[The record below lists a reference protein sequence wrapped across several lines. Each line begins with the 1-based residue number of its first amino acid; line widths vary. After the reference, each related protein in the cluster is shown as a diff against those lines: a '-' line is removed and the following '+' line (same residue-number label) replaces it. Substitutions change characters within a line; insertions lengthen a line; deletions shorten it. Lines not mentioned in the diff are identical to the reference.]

1 MGHQAA
7 DVPARLEQLREQ
19 IRRHNELYYVESR
32 PEISDAE
39 YDRLWRELVSLE
51 EAHPELITPHSPTRQ
66 PGGRRAELFAPVE
79 HLIAML
85 SLDNAMTAEDV
96 AEFEARV
103 RRALPGVT
111 PEYVC
116 EPKIDGLGVALL
128 YEGGRFVRGATR
140 GDGRIGEDITQNLR
154 TIESIPAALA
164 GPLKSAA
171 RLEVRG
177 EVYMPREAFAR
188 LNAGLEEAGQPV
200 FANPRNAA
208 AGAVRQKDP
217 AVTRARPLEI
227 FLYHVSVLEPPA
239 LRTQWERLEAL
250 RGSGFPV
257 NPRSERC
264 ADLDAVLACFARLE
278 TDRDTLGYDADGLVV
293 KVDDLEQQR
302 RLGATAHHPR
312 WAIAYKFA
320 ARQAT
325 TRVLGITINVG
336 KSGALTPTAQ
346 LEPVELAGVTVSN
359 VSLHNEDEVRR
370 KDVRVGDTVL
380 IERAGDVIP
389 YLVQVVT
396 AKRPEP
402 PPEPFCMPTHCPA
415 CGGLAARVEG
425 EAVWRCTNTACPAQL
440 RERLFHWGSRRA
452 MDIEGLG
459 EVIIRQL
466 VERGLVR
473 DFADLYG
480 LSVETLA
487 GLERLAEKSAQNL
500 HRAIDASKAR
510 GLSRLLNALGIRM
523 VGERAAQLLAA
534 RFGTMDR
541 LLAATETEINEI
553 YGIGPQIAQA
563 VTGFLAEPRNRETI
577 ERLARAGVA
586 MSEEGHTEGPRPL
599 EGKTLVLTGGL
610 ATLSRDQAKDLIIR
624 LGGRVT
630 GSVSKKTDYVIVGE
644 DAGSKADDAKRLGV
658 ATLDEAAFLDLVGR
672 P

>member
-1 MGHQAA
+1 MAPPA
-7 DVPARLEQLREQ
+7 DVSARVDELREQ
-19 IRRHNELYYVESR
+19 INRHNYLYYVESR
-32 PEISDAE
+32 PEVSDAE
-39 YDRLWRELVSLE
+39 YDRLWRELQAIE
-51 EAHPELITPHSPTRQ
+51 EAHPELITPDSPTQR

-79 HLIAML
+79 HLVAML
-85 SLDNAMTAEDV
+85 SLDNAMTAE
-96 AEFEARV
+96 ALREFEARV
-103 RRALPGVT
+103 KRALPGVT

-128 YEGGRFVRGATR
+128 YERGRLVRGATR
-140 GDGRIGEDITQNLR
+140 GDGRIGEDISQNLR
-154 TIESIPAALA
+154 TIKSIPATLT
-164 GPLKSAA
+164 GPLKGAKK
-171 RLEVRG
+171 LEVRG

-217 AVTRARPLEI
+217 AVTAARPLEI

-239 LRTQWERLEAL
+239 LHSQWERLEAL
-250 RGSGFPV
+250 KASGFRV

-264 ADLDAVLACFARLE
+264 RDIDAVLAYFARLE
-278 TDRDTLGYDADGLVV
+278 ADRDALGYDADGAVV

-396 AKRPEP
+396 AKRPD
-402 PPEPFCMPTHCPA
+402 PEPEAFRMPTHCPA
-415 CGGLAARVEG
+415 CGGVAVRAEG

-487 GLERLAEKSAQNL
+487 DLERMAKKSAQNL
-500 HRAIDASKAR
+500 HRAIEASKSR

-534 RFGTMDR
+534 RFGSMER
-541 LLAATETEINEI
+541 LLAATEADINEI

-563 VTGFLAEPRNRETI
+563 VTSFFSEPRNHATI
-577 ERLARAGVA
+577 DRLAAAGVT
-586 MSEEGHTEGPRPL
+586 MTEEGHTDGPRPL
-599 EGKTLVLTGGL
+599 EGKSLVLTGGL

-624 LGGRVT
+624 LGGRVI

-644 DAGSKADDAKRLGV
+644 GAGSKADDAKRLGV
-658 ATLDEAAFLDLVGR
+658 TTLDEDAFLKLVGR
-672 P
+672 A

>member
-1 MGHQAA
+1 MSAPA
-7 DVPARLEQLREQ
+7 DVSARLDELRQQ
-19 IRRHNELYYVESR
+19 INRHNHLYYAENR

-39 YDRLWRELVSLE
+39 YDRLWRELAALE
-51 EAHPELITPHSPTRQ
+51 QAHPELITPDSPTQR
-66 PGGRRAELFAPVE
+66 PGGRRAETFAPVE
-79 HLIAML
+79 HLVAML
-85 SLDNAMTAEDV
+85 SLDNAMTVDELQ
-96 AEFEARV
+96 EFEARI
-103 RRALPGVT
+103 RRAQPGIV
-111 PEYVC
+111 PAYVC

-128 YEGGRFVRGATR
+128 YERGRFVRGATR

-154 TIESIPAALA
+154 TIKAIPPTLS
-164 GPLKSAA
+164 GPLERAA
-171 RLEVRG
+171 KLEVRG

-208 AGAVRQKDP
+208 AGALRQKDP
-217 AVTRARPLEI
+217 AVTAGRPLEI
-227 FLYHVSVLEPPA
+227 FLYHVSVLEPPGFHA
-239 LRTQWERLEAL
+239 QWERLEAL
-250 RGSGFPV
+250 RRSDFPV
-257 NPRSERC
+257 NPRSRRT
-264 ADLDAVLACFARLE
+264 ATLDEVVAYCRELE
-278 TDRDTLGYDADGLVV
+278 ADRDTLGYDADGVVV

-312 WAIAYKFA
+312 WAIAYKFT

-396 AKRPEP
+396 DKRPADAVA
-402 PPEPFCMPTHCPA
+402 FTMPTHCPA
-415 CGGLAARVEG
+415 CGGLAARAEG

-440 RERLFHWGSRRA
+440 KERLFHWGSRRA

-459 EVIIRQL
+459 EVIIGQL
-466 VERGLVR
+466 VDRGLVR
-473 DFADLYG
+473 DFADLYA
-480 LSVETLA
+480 LDVDTLA
-487 GLERLAEKSAQNL
+487 DLERMAKKSAQNL
-500 HRAIDASKAR
+500 HRALEASKRR
-510 GLSRLLNALGIRM
+510 GLTRLLNALGIRM

-534 RFGTMDR
+534 RFGTMER
-541 LLAATETEINEI
+541 LLAATETDINEI

-563 VTGFLAEPRNRETI
+563 VTTFLAEPRNRATI
-577 ERLARAGVA
+577 ERLAAAGVA
-586 MSEEGHTEGPRPL
+586 MTEEGHVEGPRPL
-599 EGKTLVLTGGL
+599 EGRTLVLTGGL

-630 GSVSKKTDYVIVGE
+630 GSVSRKTDYVIVGE

-658 ATLDEAAFLDLVGR
+658 ATLDEAAFLKLVGR
-672 P
+672 A

>member
-1 MGHQAA
+1 MS
-7 DVPARLEQLREQ
+7 ARLDELRQQLD
-19 IRRHNELYYVESR
+19 RHNYLYYVESR

-39 YDRLWRELVSLE
+39 YDGLWRELQALE
-51 EAHPELITPHSPTRQ
+51 QAHPELVTQDSPTQR
-66 PGGRRAELFAPVE
+66 PGGRRAEVFAPVE
-79 HLIAML
+79 HEVAML
-85 SLDNAMTAEDV
+85 SLDNAMAADDLR
-96 AEFEARV
+96 EFEARV
-103 RRALPGVT
+103 KRALPGVT
-111 PEYVC
+111 PAYVC

-128 YEGGRFVRGATR
+128 YERGRFVRGATR
-140 GDGRIGEDITQNLR
+140 GDGRVGEDITRNLR
-154 TIESIPAALA
+154 TIKSIPAALT
-164 GPLKSAA
+164 GPLEGAA
-171 RLEVRG
+171 KLEVRG

-217 AVTRARPLEI
+217 AVTAARPLEI
-227 FLYHVSVLEPPA
+227 FLYHVSALEPPGFHS
-239 LRTQWERLEAL
+239 QWERLEAL
-250 RGSGFPV
+250 RASGFPV

-264 ADLDAVLACFARLE
+264 RDLDAVLAYFGRLE
-278 TDRDTLGYDADGLVV
+278 AERDALGYDADGVVV

-396 AKRPEP
+396 AKRPDP
-402 PPEPFCMPTHCPA
+402 PPPPFAMPGHCPA
-415 CGGLAARVEG
+415 CGGAALRVEG

-459 EVIIRQL
+459 EVIVRQL
-466 VERGLVR
+466 VDRGLVK
-473 DFADLYG
+473 DFAGLYR

-487 GLERLAEKSAQNL
+487 DLDRMGKKSAQNL
-500 HRAIDASKAR
+500 HRAIEASKTR

-534 RFGTMDR
+534 RFGAMER
-541 LLAATETEINEI
+541 LLVATEADINEI

-563 VTGFLAEPRNRETI
+563 VTGFFAEPRNRATI
-577 ERLARAGVA
+577 ERLAEAGVS
-586 MSEEGHTEGPRPL
+586 MIEEGHIEGPKPL
-599 EGKTLVLTGGL
+599 DGKSLVLTGGL
-610 ATLSRDQAKDLIIR
+610 TTLSRDQAKELIIR

-630 GSVSKKTDYVIVGE
+630 GSVSRKTDYVIVGE
-644 DAGSKADDAKRLGV
+644 DAGGKADDAKRLGV
-658 ATLDEAAFLDLVGR
+658 ATLDEAAFLKLAGR
-672 P
+672 A

>member
-1 MGHQAA
+1 MAPPK
-7 DVPARLEQLREQ
+7 DVGARLAELREQ
-19 IRRHNELYYVESR
+19 LHRHNYLYYTENR
-32 PEISDAE
+32 PEITDAE
-39 YDRLWRELVSLE
+39 YDHLWRELVALE
-51 EAHPELITPHSPTRQ
+51 EAHPDLVTPDSPTQR
-66 PGGRRAELFAPVE
+66 PGGRAAELFAPVE
-79 HLIAML
+79 HLVAML
-85 SLDNAMTAEDV
+85 SLDNAMAPEDLQ
-96 AEFEARV
+96 EFEARLN
-103 RRALPGVT
+103 RALPNV
-111 PEYVC
+111 PREYVC

-128 YEGGRFVRGATR
+128 YERGRLVRGATR

-154 TIESIPAALA
+154 TIKTIPATLS
-164 GPLKSAA
+164 GPLKDAKK
-171 RLEVRG
+171 LEVRG

-217 AVTRARPLEI
+217 AVTASRPLEI
-227 FLYHVSVLEPPA
+227 FLYHVSVLEPPGFH
-239 LRTQWERLEAL
+239 TQWERLEAL
-250 RGSGFPV
+250 KASGFRV

-264 ADLDAVLACFARLE
+264 RDLEAVLAYCRRLE
-278 TDRDTLGYDADGLVV
+278 ADRDSLGYDADGAVV

-325 TRVLGITINVG
+325 TRVVSITINVG

-396 AKRPEP
+396 SKRPDP
-402 PPEPFCMPTHCPA
+402 PPEPFAMPTHCPA
-415 CGGLAARVEG
+415 CGGVAFRAEG

-440 RERLFHWGSRRA
+440 KERLFHWGSRRA

-459 EVIIRQL
+459 EAIIGQL
-466 VERGLVR
+466 VDRGLVK

-480 LSVETLA
+480 LDVDTLVE
-487 GLERLAEKSAQNL
+487 LERMGKKSAENL
-500 HRAIDASKAR
+500 RRAIEGSKTH

-541 LLAATETEINEI
+541 LLGATETDINDI
-553 YGIGPQIAQA
+553 YGIGPQIALA
-563 VTGFLAEPRNRETI
+563 VTTFLAEPRNRATI
-577 ERLARAGVA
+577 ERLGQAGVVMA
-586 MSEEGHTEGPRPL
+586 EEGHTEGPKPL
-599 EGKTLVLTGGL
+599 DGKTLVLTGGL
-610 ATLSRDQAKDLIIR
+610 ASLSRDQAKDLIIR
-624 LGGRVT
+624 LGGRVA
-630 GSVSKKTDYVIVGE
+630 GSVSKKTDYVVVGE
-644 DAGSKADDAKRLGV
+644 DAGSKADDARRLGV
-658 ATLDEAAFLDLVGR
+658 ATLDEAAFLKLVGSS
-672 P
+672 

>member
-1 MGHQAA
+1 MTRPP
-7 DVPARLEQLREQ
+7 DVSARLDELREQ
-19 IRRHNELYYVESR
+19 IHRHNHLYYAEDR
-32 PEISDAE
+32 PEVSDAE
-39 YDRLWRELVSLE
+39 YDRLWRELVALE
-51 EAHPELITPHSPTRQ
+51 QGHPELVTPDSPTQR
-66 PGGRRAELFAPVE
+66 PGGRRAETFAPVE
-79 HLIAML
+79 HLVAML
-85 SLDNAMTAEDV
+85 SLDNAMTVEELQ
-96 AEFEARV
+96 EFETRI
-103 RRALPGVT
+103 RRAVPGLT
-111 PEYVC
+111 PTYVC

-128 YEGGRFVRGATR
+128 YERGRFVRGATR
-140 GDGRIGEDITQNLR
+140 GDGRIGEDISQNLR
-154 TIESIPAALA
+154 TIKSIPATLS
-164 GPLKSAA
+164 GPLKGAGK
-171 RLEVRG
+171 LEVRG

-217 AVTRARPLEI
+217 TVTASRPLEI
-227 FLYHVSVLEPPA
+227 FLYHVSVLEPPGFHS
-239 LRTQWERLEAL
+239 QWERLEAL
-250 RGSGFPV
+250 RQAGFPV
-257 NPRSERC
+257 NPRSQRAGTLDEVVAYCRTLEAER
-264 ADLDAVLACFARLE
+264 DA
-278 TDRDTLGYDADGLVV
+278 LGYDADGVVV

-312 WAIAYKFA
+312 WAIAYKFT

-389 YLVQVVT
+389 YLVQVVPH
-396 AKRPEP
+396 KRPP
-402 PPEPFCMPTHCPA
+402 DAVPFTMPTHCPA

-440 RERLFHWGSRRA
+440 KERLFHWGSRRA

-459 EVIIRQL
+459 EVIIGQL
-466 VERGLVR
+466 VDRGLVR
-473 DFADLYG
+473 DFADLYA
-480 LSVETLA
+480 LDVDTLA
-487 GLERLAEKSAQNL
+487 DLERLAKKSAQNL
-500 HRAIDASKAR
+500 HRAIEASKTR
-510 GLSRLLNALGIRM
+510 GLTRLLNALGIRM

-534 RFGTMDR
+534 RFGTVER
-541 LLAATETEINEI
+541 LVAAAEADINEI

-563 VTGFLAEPRNRETI
+563 VTTFLAEPRNRATI
-577 ERLARAGVA
+577 ERLAAAGVA
-586 MSEEGHTEGPRPL
+586 MAEEGHTEGPRPL

-610 ATLSRDQAKDLIIR
+610 TTLSRDQVKDLVLR

-630 GSVSKKTDYVIVGE
+630 GSVSKKTDYVVVGE

-658 ATLDEAAFLDLVGR
+658 ATLDEAAFLKLVGR
-672 P
+672 A

>member
-1 MGHQAA
+1 MSVPG
-7 DVPARLEQLREQ
+7 DVGARLDELRRE
-19 IRRHNELYYVESR
+19 ITRHNYLYYAQSR

-39 YDRLWRELVSLE
+39 YDRLWRELVALE
-51 EAHPELITPHSPTRQ
+51 EAHPELITPDSPTQR
-66 PGGRRAELFAPVE
+66 PGGQTAEAFAPVE
-79 HLIAML
+79 HLVAML
-85 SLDNAMTAEDV
+85 SLDNAMAAEELQ
-96 AEFEARV
+96 EFEARLK
-103 RRALPGVT
+103 RALPGIV
-111 PEYVC
+111 PGYVC

-128 YEGGRFVRGATR
+128 YERGRFVRGATR

-154 TIESIPAALA
+154 TIKSIPPTLV
-164 GPLKSAA
+164 GPLKGAK

-217 AVTRARPLEI
+217 AVTASRPLDI
-227 FLYHVSVLEPPA
+227 LLYHVSVLEPPA
-239 LRTQWERLEAL
+239 FHSQWERLEAL
-250 RGSGFPV
+250 QASGFPV
-257 NPRSERC
+257 SPRSERGRTM
-264 ADLDAVLACFARLE
+264 DEVLAYCIRIEAE
-278 TDRDTLGYDADGLVV
+278 RDTLAYDADGVVV

-336 KSGALTPTAQ
+336 KTGALTPTAQ

-396 AKRPEP
+396 ARRPP
-402 PPEPFCMPTHCPA
+402 DATPFRMPAHCPA
-415 CGGLAARVEG
+415 CGGLAARAEG
-425 EAVWRCTNTACPAQL
+425 EAVWRCTNIACPAQL
-440 RERLFHWGSRRA
+440 KERLFHWGSRRA

-459 EVIIRQL
+459 EVIIGQL
-466 VERGLVR
+466 VDRGLVR

-480 LSVETLA
+480 LDVDTLA
-487 GLERLAEKSAQNL
+487 ELERMAEKSARNL
-500 HRAIDASKAR
+500 QRAIEGSRTR

-534 RFGTMDR
+534 RFGTMER
-541 LLAATETEINEI
+541 LLAATEADINEI

-563 VTGFLAEPRNRETI
+563 VTSFLTEPRNRATI
-577 ERLARAGVA
+577 ERLAAAGVV
-586 MSEEGHTEGPRPL
+586 MTEQGHTEGPRPL

-610 ATLSRDQAKDLIIR
+610 ASLSRDQAKDLILR

-644 DAGSKADDAKRLGV
+644 DAGSKADDARRLGV
-658 ATLDEAAFLDLVGR
+658 ATLDEAAFLMLVGR
-672 P
+672 A

>member
-1 MGHQAA
+1 VA
-7 DVPARLEQLREQ
+7 
-19 IRRHNELYYVESR
+19 
-32 PEISDAE
+32 
-39 YDRLWRELVSLE
+39 LE
-51 EAHPELITPHSPTRQ
+51 EAHPELITPDSPTQR
-66 PGGRRAELFAPVE
+66 PGGRPTELFAPVE
-79 HLIAML
+79 HLVAML
-85 SLDNAMTAEDV
+85 SLDNAMAAEDLV
-96 AEFEARV
+96 EFEARL
-103 RRALPGVT
+103 RRALPGIA
-111 PEYVC
+111 PAYVC

-128 YEGGRFVRGATR
+128 YERGRLVRGATR

-154 TIESIPAALA
+154 TIKSIPTTLA
-164 GPLKSAA
+164 GPLKSAT

-177 EVYMPREAFAR
+177 EVYMPREAFAK
-188 LNAGLEEAGQPV
+188 LNAGFEEAGQPV

-217 AVTRARPLEI
+217 TVTAARPLEI
-227 FLYHVSVLEPPA
+227 FLYHVSVLEPPGFHS
-239 LRTQWERLEAL
+239 QWERLEAL
-250 RGSGFPV
+250 RQSGFRV
-257 NPRSERC
+257 NPRSER
-264 ADLDAVLACFARLE
+264 APDLDAVSAYCRRIEAE
-278 TDRDTLGYDADGLVV
+278 RDGLGYDADGVVV

-312 WAIAYKFA
+312 WAIAYKFT

-380 IERAGDVIP
+380 VERAGDVIP

-396 AKRPEP
+396 DKRPP
-402 PPEPFCMPTHCPA
+402 DAVPFTMPTHCPA

-440 RERLFHWGSRRA
+440 KERLFHWGSRRA

-459 EVIIRQL
+459 EVIIGQL
-466 VERGLVR
+466 VDRGLVR
-473 DFADLYG
+473 DFADLYA
-480 LSVETLA
+480 LDVDTLA
-487 GLERLAEKSAQNL
+487 DLERLAKKSAQNL
-500 HRAIDASKAR
+500 HRAIEASKTR
-510 GLSRLLNALGIRM
+510 GLTRLLNALGIRM

-534 RFGTMDR
+534 RFGTMER
-541 LLAATETEINEI
+541 LVAASEADINEI

-563 VTGFLAEPRNRETI
+563 VTTFLAEPRNRATI
-577 ERLARAGVA
+577 ERLAAAGVVMA
-586 MSEEGHTEGPRPL
+586 EEGHTEGPRPL

-610 ATLSRDQAKDLIIR
+610 ATLSRDQAKDLVLR
-624 LGGRVT
+624 LGGRIT

-644 DAGSKADDAKRLGV
+644 DAGSKVDDAKRLGV
-658 ATLDEAAFLDLVGR
+658 ATLDEAAFLKLMGR
-672 P
+672 A